1 MKPIFSYYKALV
13 ITAFFPVAAFAQ
25 EEDKRSS
32 VIYRLAVTVDAGT
45 GAVYG
50 AFMFL
55 AIAFFLGAIVVYV
68 TAERTRLPKQ
78 LSYILFLVSFGFGSP
93 IGCQQTS
100 SKQLFQNT
108 DIDAVEFFE
117 NRNQSTPMNQEVY

>member
-1 MKPIFSYYKALV
+1 MKPILSYSKVLM
-13 ITAFFPVAAFAQ
+13 ISTFFPMVAFAQ

-32 VIYRLAVTVDAGT
+32 VIYRLAVTVDAGIVT
-45 GAVYG
+45 IYG

-55 AIAFFLGAIVVYV
+55 AIAFFIGGIVIYV
-68 TAERTRLPKQ
+68 TAERTRVPKQ

-117 NRNQSTPMNQEVY
+117 NRNQSTPINQEIY